1 MRYVIP
7 IILSLSMLSMGN
19 AREEEDCNCEVCLKD
34 QINQRIKDRA
44 AEEARRRRE
53 RIHNRKLQ
61 PRIVLNFHRP
71 LADRNGRVIHYH
83 YHFDRWR
90 TGYPRYRR
98 LYRGIYG
105 RRPPSYRTYRE
116 RSRRVVDND
125 RKVWYD
131 GLRTRTDRPQ
141 YRR

>member
-7 IILSLSMLSMGN
+7 IILCLSMLSMGN

-53 RIHNRKLQ
+53 RIHNRKFQ

-71 LADRNGRVIHYH
+71 IAGRNGRIIHYH
-83 YHFDRWR
+83 YHFARWR

-105 RRPPSYRTYRE
+105 RRPPSYRIYRE
-116 RSRRVVDND
+116 RTRLPVDND
-125 RKVWYD
+125 RKIWYD
-131 GLRTRTDRPQ
+131 GLRTRTDRPPQ
-141 YRR
+141 RR